1 MRMSKQRG
9 YSLLMSV
16 ICFIVISFGMLMPV
30 NAAKYSCDACGVDHD
45 TDIVTVFV
53 VEMANMSSNINF
65 FKEDPGSGI
74 GLTALLEFDTS
85 NNTIFKSLW
94 HGASGMISVKVI
106 FEALIPIAS
115 VLATVYFLLELSE
128 KVLSEQFSA
137 EQLIVAFIRLG
148 LALLVILNGFQIM
161 TLISEFCTFVFTTLQ
176 KATNVVPANGGICF
190 FNSIKDMNVFEKAGY
205 LLSLLFSYIFML
217 GAWLLILV
225 TAWKRV
231 FEIVVYAMFFPI
243 GISDVVRGG
252 LQSTGVRYMKT
263 MAAKFLQ
270 GAVCLAIIVG
280 YNLVSSMAL
289 TSGTAAGSVGT
300 ILLALTV
307 MTLMMQS
314 GNIASSIIGA

>member
-1 MRMSKQRG
+1 MSKQKSF
-9 YSLLMSV
+9 SLFLSV
-16 ICFIVISFGMLMPV
+16 ICFIVISFGMIMPV
-30 NAAKYSCDACGVDHD
+30 SAATYKCEACNKNHD
-45 TDIVTVFV
+45 TDALTVFV
-53 VEMANMSSNINF
+53 IEMANMSSSIDF
-65 FKEDPGSGI
+65 FKDDPGSGI
-74 GLTALLEFDTS
+74 GMTELLQFDTT

-94 HGASGMISVKVI
+94 HGTAGMISVKTI
-106 FEALIPIAS
+106 FEALIPVAS
-115 VLATVYFLLELSE
+115 ILATVYFLLELSE
-128 KVLSEQFSA
+128 RVFSEQFNA
-137 EQLIVAFIRLG
+137 EQLTVAFIRLG
-148 LALLVILNGFQIM
+148 LGLLIILNGFQII
-161 TLISEFCTFVFTTLQ
+161 TLISEFCTYVFVTLQ
-176 KATNVVPANGGICF
+176 KATNVIPANGSVCF
-190 FNSIKDMNVFEKAGY
+190 FDSINDMNIFEKAGF

-217 GAWLLILV
+217 GAWILILV

-231 FEIVVYAMFFPI
+231 FEIVVYAMFFPV

-252 LQSTGVRYMKT
+252 LQSSGVRYMKT